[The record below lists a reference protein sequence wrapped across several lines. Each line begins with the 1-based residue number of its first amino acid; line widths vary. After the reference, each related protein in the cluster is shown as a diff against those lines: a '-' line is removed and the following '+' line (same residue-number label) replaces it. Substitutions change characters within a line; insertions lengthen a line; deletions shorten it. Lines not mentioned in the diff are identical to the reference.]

1 MSIKYAIKTM
11 FGYVVRR
18 GVLPSE
24 LSYHCV
30 ATVGDARLFNAVGD
44 AAGWLERAAF
54 HNGREGRSYSGSP
67 QIVRV
72 DEKVSQ
78 LTYVDAG
85 PVA

>member
-1 MSIKYAIKTM
+1 MITKYAIKTT

-18 GVLPSE
+18 GTTPGE
-24 LSYHCV
+24 LAYYYAAVSDAKHFDTAKD
-30 ATVGDARLFNAVGD
+30 ATQ
-44 AAGWLERAAF
+44 WLERAAF
-54 HNGREGRSYSGSP
+54 HNGREGRPYSGSP